1 MVTLQKYYALQARE
15 NTEELGAPK
24 IISLDLNQSLLFSIK
39 MLDRLK
45 NRQTRRESE
54 IEALMHT
61 EVELK
66 EAEKKQKY
74 EKKLKLLDYN
84 EALARLND
92 I

>member
-61 EVELK
+61 EIELK